1 MNQTN
6 KGIAVASVSIAV
18 VASVIF
24 AVYGPSL
31 SSSPG
36 RPASTPLAMDIAAG
50 IGTVPVSV
58 INQTARWYHYTST
71 SDAEVRI
78 FVVRDAN
85 GGTRAAFDA
94 CDVCYGA
101 KKGYVQHGKD
111 MVCGNCGMKFPVSA
125 IGDLNSVGGCW
136 PSYLGFTLGD
146 GVIEF
151 QLADLEAKAWMF
163 E

>member
-1 MNQTN
+1 MNPTHR
-6 KGIAVASVSIAV
+6 GAAIAAASIAV
-18 VASVIF
+18 VAAVIF
-24 AVYGPSL
+24 VAFGPSL
-31 SSSPG
+31 LSGPV
-36 RPASTPLAMDIAAG
+36 RPSVTALAIDSAVG
-50 IGTVPVSV
+50 LGTVPMAE
-58 INQTARWYHYTST
+58 INGTARWYSYNST
-71 SDAEVRI
+71 GGTEVRI

-101 KKGYVQHGKD
+101 KKGYVQRGKD